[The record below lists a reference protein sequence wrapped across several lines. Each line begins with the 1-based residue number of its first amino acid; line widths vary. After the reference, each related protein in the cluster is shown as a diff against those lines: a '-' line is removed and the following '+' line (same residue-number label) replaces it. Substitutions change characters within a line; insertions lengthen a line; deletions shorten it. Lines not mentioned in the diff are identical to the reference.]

1 MKNYE
6 AYRSTLERQG
16 LPEPGTPEAPG
27 RSGRLGGLRSGTR
40 PPRSDVG
47 VRGVT
52 TSVSVRGPSTGAAPL
67 RGTESPGSCIW
78 AGEKKETSFEA
89 KILRILGGNRKL

>member
-16 LPEPGTPEAPG
+16 LPEPETPKAPG
-27 RSGRLGGLRSGTR
+27 RSGRVGGLRSGTL
-40 PPRSDVG
+40 PPRSGVG

-52 TSVSVRGPSTGAAPL
+52 ASVSVRGPSTGAAPL
-67 RGTESPGSCIW
+67 RGTSSPDGNIW
-78 AGEKKETSFEA
+78 DGEKRETSFEA